1 MSTLVYKRVLLKL
14 SGEMLMGDSGYG
26 ISAEVLERV
35 SNLIKPL
42 HAIGCE
48 IGVVIGGGNIFRGI
62 TGTKSGFDRVTG
74 DQMGMLATV
83 INALA
88 LCDAFQSVGV
98 PSSVATSFEISGITS
113 AFNAKTVRKKL
124 KNGEVVI
131 FGGGTGSPFFTTDS
145 AGALRAAELNA
156 NLYIKATK
164 VDGIFDKDPEKFAD
178 AIKYDSISYTDC
190 LNKNLQV
197 MDSTA
202 FSLCRDNSIPI
213 IVCNLF
219 KKDNILNAINGQTVG
234 TLVKG
239 E

>member
-1 MSTLVYKRVLLKL
+1 MSLTYKRVLLKL
-14 SGEMLMGDSGYG
+14 SGEMLMGDTGYG
-26 ISAEVLERV
+26 ISAEILERV
-35 SNLIKPL
+35 AELVKPL
-42 HAIGCE
+42 HALGCE

-88 LCDAFQSVGV
+88 LRDAFNSVGI
-98 PSSVATSFEISGITS
+98 PASVATSFEISGITP
-113 AFNAKTVRKKL
+113 AFNAKAVREKL
-124 KNGEVVI
+124 SQGEIVI

-145 AGALRAAELNA
+145 AGALRAAEINA
-156 NLYIKATK
+156 DLYIKATK
-164 VDGIFDKDPEKFAD
+164 VDGIFDKDPAKYPN
-178 AIKYDSISYTDC
+178 AIKYDTVSYTEC

-219 KKDNILNAINGQTVG
+219 KENNIINAISGKTVG